1 MLYSWV
7 AIAKNEKNVNE
18 ISLINIH
25 QTTAKLLNGAQPT
38 VGDSSQFKTENIACH
53 ISLKL
58 IQLKKKQ
65 YPTVLYPIFY
75 ESV

>member
-58 IQLKKKQ
+58 FQLKNKQ